1 MSAASTNKRL
11 NCYIVC
17 PGFLYGY
24 GEDFFYNYFKKAWL
38 QDPSKLPIIGN
49 GKNSIPTI
57 HIRDLISLIIRII
70 HKLPEQ
76 KYILAVDRTKE
87 RALQNIVSSISKS
100 VGSGKTDYLDN
111 TGISHNSTS
120 INTTII
126 SEDSVPK
133 FNELQLNVKAK
144 TSKVFNDEKKDEE
157 EEEDFEKRKFK
168 WHCEFGIPENLEL
181 LRKEFT
187 DFQELKPVKLIVT
200 GPPGAGKTT
209 VAKKLAKFYNLPHI
223 NISDIIEYAKSLT
236 DELGEEVKT
245 KIDEERDKEAANLE
259 EIESK
264 KKKPKEII
272 KEEIKEFIPHDVLS
286 KVIKRMLKENLYRNR
301 GYILE
306 GYPKSFSMAKNCFYE
321 INEEPQENEPKE
333 KLLDEIMPNSLVKLL
348 CTKNQPLIDRFKVK
362 SEEELKNTHYN
373 EKDMNRRLATYRQE
387 NESTTGEIFM

>member
-1 MSAASTNKRL
+1 MFIL
-11 NCYIVC
+11 YI
-17 PGFLYGY
+17 
-24 GEDFFYNYFKKAWL
+24 
-38 QDPSKLPIIGN
+38 
-49 GKNSIPTI
+49 
-57 HIRDLISLIIRII
+57 
-70 HKLPEQ
+70 
-76 KYILAVDRTKE
+76 YIYYV
-87 RALQNIVSSISKS
+87 I
-100 VGSGKTDYLDN
+100 Y
-111 TGISHNSTS
+111 
-120 INTTII
+120 
-126 SEDSVPK
+126 
-133 FNELQLNVKAK
+133 
-144 TSKVFNDEKKDEE
+144 
-157 EEEDFEKRKFK
+157 
-168 WHCEFGIPENLEL
+168 
-181 LRKEFT
+181 
-187 DFQELKPVKLIVT
+187 
-200 GPPGAGKTT
+200 
-209 VAKKLAKFYNLPHI
+209 
-223 NISDIIEYAKSLT
+223 ISDIIEYAKSLT

-387 NESTTGEIFM
+387 NESTTGEFSCEEFFTQNGVEFEGVNATKEMDVIIDRAKVFVERVSNTMVVYI